1 MTVLEKLQVLEDAL
15 GVEPGT
21 LSEDTKLEQLDEWD
35 SIGVITLIA
44 MFDSMFEKSITPQ
57 EIKEFVTVKDILEK
71 MEG

>member
-44 MFDSMFEKSITPQ
+44 MFDSMFEKSVTPQ